1 MSDPSRPLPAPS
13 VQDMTAFHIYRAWS
27 AANALFTRLCEG
39 RFNITRREWRI
50 LATLVN
56 HPDGLGSS
64 ELARAASLD
73 TVRTSRAISSLCQK
87 GWLARSRARGNARLV
102 HVAVTAEGVAL
113 YDALMPEI
121 VALNRLI
128 TQDLSADQRE
138 TLHATLDTIAQRSE
152 QLQEAE
158 LIKERGH
165 RGLSRERRP

>member
-1 MSDPSRPLPAPS
+1 MIDSPRPLPAPS

-73 TVRTSRAISSLCQK
+73 TVRTSRAISSLCRK
-87 GWLARSRARGNARLV
+87 GWVIRSRARANARLV
-102 HVAVTAEGVAL
+102 RVAVTTEGMML
-113 YDALMPEI
+113 YEALMPEI
-121 VALNRLI
+121 VELNRLI
-128 TQDLSADQRE
+128 TQDLSASQRDA
-138 TLHATLDTIAQRSE
+138 LHATLDIIAQRSE